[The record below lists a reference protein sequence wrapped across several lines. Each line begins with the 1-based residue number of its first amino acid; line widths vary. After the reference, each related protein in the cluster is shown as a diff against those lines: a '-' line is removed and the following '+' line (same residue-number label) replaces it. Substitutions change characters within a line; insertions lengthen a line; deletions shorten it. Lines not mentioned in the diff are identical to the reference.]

1 VAKSGGVAPFLVS
14 FKVDMDDATNKAA
27 KEANNLASTVMGA
40 YGKLGGLAGAVGT
53 TALTTLAGLATTM
66 AFTVGAASK
75 FEDSFAGIRK
85 TVDASEADFNQ
96 LAVSVRKLAT
106 EIPIATNQ
114 LNAIGELGGQLG
126 IESTG
131 LPTFIETISKL
142 GVATRLSTETAA
154 LGLARMKTIFQLGN
168 EDISK
173 LASSL
178 VDLGNNF
185 AALEDEIL
193 STSLRLAAG
202 AKVAGATAADTL
214 AIATA
219 LQAVGVQSQA
229 GGTAVAR
236 VFQQLTVAI
245 QGGKE
250 QLDVFSRVSGVL
262 PEQFKQL
269 ADNNPAQAFNIFLQG
284 LQRLSSEGGN
294 VVEVLDALGLK
305 QQRTIRALLAL
316 SEAGDL
322 VTETLARGNAA
333 FEINNALNEEAAKR
347 FETLKSQTKLMKNA
361 FTELRIEI
369 GNTFLP
375 LAKALTQTLTGVALA
390 AADDEKSAEVG
401 FTNMSNSMKV
411 LTAGFATLGLAMAM
425 PIFNFFKFISIQ
437 AKVASQ
443 TSKAAVALQEL
454 TRQEIKHLALS
465 KSKEAHAVKARKLI
479 GNQTMAYMKMTQGLR
494 MMLPQLAL
502 AAAAIAVFGLAN
514 ARANKN
520 SKASAKI
527 FFETA
532 SAFVPLQ
539 SKLEEKQAEFNKL
552 QNEGFSSDILKIYK
566 KELEIINEE
575 LEDINIS
582 GVRAFMN
589 IPKFMKDISVKEA
602 EKISTAFSV
611 LGNQYKALGDL
622 TQDPIKIETVQIS
635 GTEVEFDSNQ
645 GGSGLSFVKNTL
657 GEEGDLAEELA
668 KAIGV
673 ELQIVEDLLAKGD
686 LTGLLQLISVK
697 GLDDATI
704 FANAGNV
711 INDTVTNI
719 ESAFS
724 RAEAGS
730 DEFTKTQKRQLG
742 FLNNQIPALSELG
755 VRMSRIDKEQDFL
768 AESAQTLVDRY
779 NAMQKETGG
788 ATITLDEFIG
798 NSITADKVIKKVYG
812 STDVATDS
820 AKAFGEVVIDVT
832 NYINDQ
838 IDKMGELGTAYSK
851 LSQVSFISPDDI
863 IAGAQEL
870 EDRVSFITNAIA
882 ILISQ
887 GQVGLAAQVSSIE
900 DTGEAFGTAV
910 AFLRGLGDENLAPAF
925 ADLNQQFVDSNSE
938 LSGIQGTGEQVT
950 QELRDQILET
960 NGLNS
965 VQVANAQINFDNLQ
979 LVKAAT
985 SAREDELNALLSMF
999 RMTEDIKKRNRAIR
1013 DTQQEIAE
1021 LQQDIVFGDIQISL
1035 RKKEQLEV
1043 DLAREAVLEAI
1054 DKFGKEGVVTASEEL
1069 EILQMSLSLDKM
1081 RDKLSSKMTAR
1092 QKKSLRDKEKEVK
1105 FLELAV
1111 EQGVADNLDLDAARE
1126 ELEEMRNPM
1135 SEVEKKIL
1143 NLQVK
1148 AAEAELA
1155 AAKSR
1160 AEGLSP
1166 DIISAIESYNDQLKV
1181 QPERYQKIADATSK
1195 YNAMVAENNIKIM
1208 QNGIEIDKLRRKY
1221 PDLNN
1226 MFMGLAKELGIPTS
1240 YVQEVLVAM
1249 DTEMAGFISYQDQAV
1264 NNFLN
1269 NTTAVMNHTKNV
1281 INEISE
1287 EMRTNNI
1294 FNGIQMFANP
1304 HYQQTQNQSG
1314 TMGVIGQGGYYTG
1327 RRVDMQNYT
1336 GGNVPIGRSSLVGE
1350 RGPEV
1355 IMSTPGGTSVFSNK
1369 TGQGTGGVTVEN
1381 MNLNITGLPAD
1392 PITARKMAM
1401 NIRKELTKL
1410 EKEGTSGTGLR
1421 NR

>member
-1 VAKSGGVAPFLVS
+1 
-14 FKVDMDDATNKAA
+14 MDDATNQAA
-27 KEANNLASTVMGA
+27 KEANKLASTVMGA

-85 TVDASEADFNQ
+85 TVDASEKDFNQ
-96 LAVSVRKLAT
+96 LAVSVRRLAT
-106 EIPIATNQ
+106 EIPIATSQ

-126 IESTG
+126 IDAGG
-131 LPTFIETISKL
+131 LPTFIDTISKL

-269 ADNNPAQAFNIFLQG
+269 AENNPAQAFNIFLQG
-284 LQRLSSEGGN
+284 LQRLSAEGGN

-375 LAKALTQTLTGVALA
+375 LAKALTQALTGVALA

-401 FTNMSNSMKV
+401 FSKMSNSMKV
-411 LTAGFATLGLAMAM
+411 LTAGFAALGLAMAM

-437 AKVASQ
+437 AKVNAS
-443 TSKAAVALQEL
+443 TAAGAKALAEM
-454 TRQEIKHLALS
+454 TRQEIKRLALS
-465 KSKEAHAVKARKLI
+465 DSSEKSAKLAQKLI
-479 GNQTMAYMKMTQGLR
+479 GTQTMRYMKMTQALK
-494 MMLPQLAL
+494 MMLGPLAL
-502 AAAAIAVFGLAN
+502 AAAAFAAIGIAN

-520 SKASAKI
+520 ASASAKL

-539 SKLEEKQAEFNKL
+539 NKLEQKQKEFKDL
-552 QNEGFSSDILKIYK
+552 QDQAFSPQVLQVYK
-566 KELEIINEE
+566 KELEIIKDE
-575 LEDINIS
+575 LDDINIS
-582 GVRAFMN
+582 GIRAFMN

-602 EKISTAFSV
+602 EQISTAFGV
-611 LGNQYKALGDL
+611 LGKQYEALGDI
-622 TQDPIKIETVQIS
+622 TQEPIKIETITIS
-635 GTEVEFDSNQ
+635 GTEVAMTGKAGTSN
-645 GGSGLSFVKNTL
+645 LSFIESAIGK
-657 GEEGDLAEELA
+657 EGNLSEQLAE
-668 KAIGV
+668 AIGV
-673 ELQIVEDLLAKGD
+673 ELEIIQKLLEQGD

-697 GLDDATI
+697 GLDDAKI
-704 FANAGNV
+704 FQDAGNV
-711 INDTVTNI
+711 INTTVENI
-719 ESAFS
+719 TAAYSQAQQG
-724 RAEAGS
+724 AGDFT
-730 DEFTKTQKRQLG
+730 DEQIRQIG
-742 FLNNQIPALSELG
+742 FLNAQAPALSELG
-755 VRMSRIDKEQDFL
+755 VRMTRIDKEQDFL
-768 AESAQTLVDRY
+768 SDSAQTLVDRY
-779 NAMQKETGG
+779 NAMQQETEGT
-788 ATITLDEFIG
+788 TITLEQFIAQG
-798 NSITADKVIKKVYG
+798 KIADKVIQAVYG
-812 STDVATDS
+812 STDTATES
-820 AKAFGEVVIDVT
+820 QKAFSETVIEVTGHIG
-832 NYINDQ
+832 DQ
-838 IDKMGELGTAYSK
+838 LDKMRALGTAFSDLDEVK
-851 LSQVSFISPDDI
+851 FISPDDI
-863 IAGAQEL
+863 IAGTQEV
-870 EDRVSFITNAIA
+870 EDRLSFINNAIG

-887 GQVGLAAQVSSIE
+887 GQVGLANQVAGIT
-900 DTGEAFGTAV
+900 DTSQAFGTAI
-910 AFLRGLGDENLAPAF
+910 AFLQGLSDPKLAPEF
-925 ADLNQQFVDSNSE
+925 DKLNDFYIDSAKE
-938 LSGIQGTGEQVT
+938 LEGIDKTNEQIT
-950 QELRDQILET
+950 QEIRDQIFE
-960 NGLNS
+960 NRGLNS
-965 VQVANAQINFDNLQ
+965 VQAQNAQINMDNLQ

-985 SAREDELNALLSMF
+985 SARESELTAMISMF
-999 RMTEDIKKRNRAIR
+999 RMNEDIKKRKRAIR
-1013 DTQQEIAE
+1013 DTEKEIAE
-1021 LQQDIVFGDIQISL
+1021 LQKDIVFGDIQISL

-1054 DKFGKEGVVTASEEL
+1054 DNFGKEGVVTASEEL
-1069 EILQMSLSLDKM
+1069 ELLQMGLNLDKM
-1081 RDKLSSKMTAR
+1081 RDKISMKMTAR

-1111 EQGVADNLDLDAARE
+1111 EQGVAEQLDLDAARE

-1143 NLQVK
+1143 DLQIK

-1155 AAKSR
+1155 AAESR
-1160 AEGLSP
+1160 AKGLSP
-1166 DIISAIESYNDQLKV
+1166 EIISAIESYNEQLQV
-1181 QPERYQKIADATSK
+1181 QPERYQKIADATGK
-1195 YNAMVAENNIKIM
+1195 YNSMIAENNLKIA

-1226 MFMGLAKELGIPTS
+1226 MFMTLANQLGIPAG

-1249 DTEMAGFISYQDQAV
+1249 DTELAASYQLQDQALTSFM
-1264 NNFLN
+1264 NK
-1269 NTTAVMNHTKNV
+1269 TTAGLNHTKTI
-1281 INEISE
+1281 INEIGE
-1287 EMRTNNI
+1287 ELRNQNI
-1294 FNGIQMFANP
+1294 FNGIQMFAKPYVPN
-1304 HYQQTQNQSG
+1304 TGQSG
-1314 TMGVIGQGGYYTG
+1314 VQGIIGGGGTYTG

-1369 TGQGTGGVTVEN
+1369 TGAGTGGVTVEN

-1392 PITARKMAM
+1392 PITARKVAI
-1401 NIRKELTKL
+1401 NIRRELTKL
-1410 EKEGTSGTGLR
+1410 EKEGNAGTGLR

>member
-1 VAKSGGVAPFLVS
+1 
-14 FKVDMDDATNKAA
+14 MDDATNQAA
-27 KEANNLASTVMGA
+27 KEANKLASTVMGA

-284 LQRLSSEGGN
+284 LQRLSAEGGN

-333 FEINNALNEEAAKR
+333 FEVNNALNEEAAKR

-375 LAKALTQTLTGVALA
+375 LAKVLTQTLTGVALA

-401 FTNMSNSMKV
+401 FTKMSNSMKV
-411 LTAGFATLGLAMAM
+411 LTGAFSLMGLAMAM
-425 PIFNFFKFISIQ
+425 PIFNFFKMISVQ
-437 AKVASQ
+437 AKLTAS
-443 TSKAAVALQEL
+443 TAKYAAVFVEMTRAEL
-454 TRQEIKHLALS
+454 K
-465 KSKEAHAVKARKLI
+465 
-479 GNQTMAYMKMTQGLR
+479 
-494 MMLPQLAL
+494 
-502 AAAAIAVFGLAN
+502 AAAISGSQIAHQQKLQDLIGTNTMAQFRFGAALKANLPMIAGATLAIGLLAAAN

-520 SKASAKI
+520 SRTAAKL
-527 FFETA
+527 FTETA
-532 SAFVPLQ
+532 AAFVPL
-539 SKLEEKQAEFNKL
+539 SEKLANKQKEFVQL
-552 QNEGFSSDILKIYK
+552 QEEGFNPEILKVYA
-566 KELEIINEE
+566 KEIEIITEE
-575 LEDINIS
+575 LEDMNTS
-582 GVRAFMN
+582 AVKAFIN
-589 IPKFMKDISVKEA
+589 IPKFMKDVTTEEA
-602 EKISTAFSV
+602 DRIARDFARIAGSMELIGNISTGKV
-611 LGNQYKALGDL
+611 EV
-622 TQDPIKIETVQIS
+622 DPIQI
-635 GTEVEFDSNQ
+635 GFTDVEVGSKQALASLAPENLI
-645 GGSGLSFVKNTL
+645 GG
-657 GEEGDLAEELA
+657 EGDLATKLAEALELE
-668 KAIGV
+668 V
-673 ELQIVEDLLAKGD
+673 EQAQKILAEGD
-686 LTGLLQLISVK
+686 LTSLLQIISLRGIEDAEIFDKVGNIIGATSNAIARNIKAAADGTANFTEEELKMLKALESTTPQMDELVK
-697 GLDDATI
+697 
-704 FANAGNV
+704 
-711 INDTVTNI
+711 
-719 ESAFS
+719 
-724 RAEAGS
+724 
-730 DEFTKTQKRQLG
+730 
-742 FLNNQIPALSELG
+742 
-755 VRMSRIDKEQDFL
+755 RIKSVDKEQEFL
-768 AESAQTLVDRY
+768 RDSSQGLVDRY
-779 NAMQKETGG
+779 NAMADEMGHS
-788 ATITLDEFIG
+788 TITLDMFTTQTSVSEKVLATLFG
-798 NSITADKVIKKVYG
+798 TTETTAESQKVFAETIVETTLALSDQLGKLGQV
-812 STDVATDS
+812 
-820 AKAFGEVVIDVT
+820 GE
-832 NYINDQ
+832 
-838 IDKMGELGTAYSK
+838 AYSE
-851 LSQVSFISPDDI
+851 LSEIKFITPEDI
-863 IAGAQEL
+863 VAGAQETA
-870 EDRVSFITNAIA
+870 DRIEFITSAVA
-882 ILISQ
+882 TLVSQ
-887 GQVGLAAQVSSIE
+887 GNIGLAANVASTK
-900 DTGEAFGTAV
+900 DTGEAFGKAV
-910 AFLRGLGDENLAPAF
+910 AFLQGVGNPQLTSEFDKLNESFLEQEAITRGIDTNSNQIAEGIRDQLF
-925 ADLNQQFVDSNSE
+925 AQMDLN
-938 LSGIQGTGEQVT
+938 
-950 QELRDQILET
+950 
-960 NGLNS
+960 
-965 VQVANAQINFDNLQ
+965 NAQDINAALNQTNLQ

-985 SAREDELNALLSMF
+985 SAREEELNALLSMF

-1013 DTQQEIAE
+1013 DTQKEIAE

-1035 RKKEQLEV
+1035 GKKEQLEV
-1043 DLAREAVLEAI
+1043 DLARESVLEAI
-1054 DKFGKEGVVTASEEL
+1054 TEFGKEGVVTASEEL

-1111 EQGVADNLDLDAARE
+1111 EQGVAENLDLDAARE

-1166 DIISAIESYNDQLKV
+1166 EIISAIESYNDQLKV
-1181 QPERYQKIADATSK
+1181 QPERYQKIADATSN
-1195 YNAMVAENNIKIM
+1195 YNAMVAENNIKIK
-1208 QNGIEIDKLRRKY
+1208 QNGLEIDKLRRKY
-1221 PDLNN
+1221 PHLNN
-1226 MFMGLAKELGIPTS
+1226 MFMTLAEELGIPTG

-1249 DTEMAGFISYQDQAV
+1249 ETEFAGFISYQDQAIERFMNGTSALV
-1264 NNFLN
+1264 NQ
-1269 NTTAVMNHTKNV
+1269 TKTV

-1287 EMRTNNI
+1287 EMRNQNI
-1294 FNGIQMFANP
+1294 FNGIQMFSTP
-1304 HYQQTQNQSG
+1304 YQTRAGQSG
-1314 TMGVIGQGGYYTG
+1314 TQGIIGQGGTYTG

-1401 NIRKELTKL
+1401 NIRRELTKL
-1410 EKEGTSGTGLR
+1410 EKEGNAGTGLR

>member
-1 VAKSGGVAPFLVS
+1 
-14 FKVDMDDATNKAA
+14 MDDATNTAA
-27 KEANNLASTVMGA
+27 KEANKLASTVMGA

-85 TVDASEADFNQ
+85 TVDASEADFKS
-96 LAVSVRKLAT
+96 LAVSVRTLAT
-106 EIPIATNQ
+106 EIPIATSQ

-126 IESTG
+126 IDAGG

-154 LGLARMKTIFQLGN
+154 LGLARMKTIFQLAD

-236 VFQQLTVAI
+236 VFQQLTVAV
-245 QGGKE
+245 QGGTE
-250 QLDVFSRVSGVL
+250 QLNVFARVSGIL
-262 PEQFKQL
+262 PEQFKEL
-269 ADNNPAQAFNIFLQG
+269 AENNPAQALNVFLQG
-284 LQRLSSEGGN
+284 LSRLSEEGGN

-375 LAKALTQTLTGVALA
+375 LAKALTQALTGVAVA

-401 FTNMSNSMKV
+401 FSKMSNSMKV
-411 LTAGFATLGLAMAM
+411 LTGGFVALGLAMAM

-437 AKVASQ
+437 AKVNASTAKSAQ
-443 TSKAAVALQEL
+443 VLAEM
-454 TRQEIKHLALS
+454 TRAEIKQLALS
-465 KSKEAHAVKARKLI
+465 GKKTHAAKLARKMI
-479 GNQTMAYMKMTQGLR
+479 GQQTMSYMKMTQALK
-494 MMLPQLAL
+494 MMMGPIGIATAL
-502 AAAAIAVFGLAN
+502 IAGFGIAN

-520 SKASAKI
+520 SEASAKL
-527 FFETA
+527 FTETA

-539 SKLEEKQAEFNKL
+539 NKL
-552 QNEGFSSDILKIYK
+552 QQKQQEFNRLQEEGFAPEVLQVYQKELNIIESELSDINNAGI
-566 KELEIINEE
+566 
-575 LEDINIS
+575 
-582 GVRAFMN
+582 RAFMN
-589 IPKFMKDISVKEA
+589 IPKFMKDISVEEA
-602 EKISTAFSV
+602 EKVSTAFRV
-611 LGNQYKALGDL
+611 LGNQYEALGDI
-622 TQDPIKIETVQIS
+622 TRDPIEVETIQIS
-635 GTEVEFDSNQ
+635 GTEVALTGSTGMSN
-645 GGSGLSFVKNTL
+645 LSFIEQTI
-657 GEEGDLAEELA
+657 GAEGDLAEQLSE
-668 KAIGV
+668 AIGV
-673 ELQIVEDLLAKGD
+673 ELEVVQNLLEKGD

-697 GLDDATI
+697 GLDDANVFQEAGGIINTTV
-704 FANAGNV
+704 AN
-711 INDTVTNI
+711 ING
-719 ESAFS
+719 AFS
-724 RAEAGS
+724 EAEAGS
-730 DEFTKTQKRQLG
+730 DKFTEAQKRQLF
-742 FLNNQIPALSELG
+742 FLKQQTPALSELG
-755 VRMSRIDKEQDFL
+755 NRMTNIDKEQEFL
-768 AESAQTLVDRY
+768 ADSAQTLVDRY
-779 NAMQKETGG
+779 NAMASETGHS
-788 ATITLDEFIG
+788 TITLEQFIA
-798 NSITADKVIKKVYG
+798 SSTTADRVIQTLYG
-812 STDVATDS
+812 STDTATDS
-820 AKAFGEVVIDVT
+820 NKAFAEAIVEVTQFIG
-832 NYINDQ
+832 DQ
-838 IDKMGELGTAYSK
+838 IDKMRTLGTTFSD
-851 LSQVSFISPDDI
+851 LSDIKFISPEDI
-863 IAGAQEL
+863 VAGTQEV
-870 EDRVSFITNAIA
+870 EDRISFITNAIG
-882 ILISQ
+882 ILVSQ
-887 GQVGLAAQVSSIE
+887 GQVGLAAQVASIQ
-900 DTGEAFGTAV
+900 DTGEAFGTAI
-910 AFLRGLGDENLAPAF
+910 AFLQGIGDASLAPEF
-925 ADLNQQFVDSNSE
+925 SELNQMFIDNTAE
-938 LSGIQGTGEQVT
+938 LQGIQGTSEEIT
-950 QELRDQILET
+950 QEIRDQIFEQT
-960 NGLNS
+960 GLNS
-965 VQVANAQINFDNLQ
+965 VQAVNAQINMDNLQ

-985 SAREDELNALLSMF
+985 SAREEELAAMLSMF
-999 RMTEDIKKRNRAIR
+999 RMNEDIKKRKRAIR
-1013 DTQQEIAE
+1013 DTEKEIAE
-1021 LQQDIVFGDIQISL
+1021 LQQDIVFGDLQISL

-1069 EILQMSLSLDKM
+1069 ELLQMGLNLDKM
-1081 RDKLSSKMTAR
+1081 RDKLSMKMTAR

-1111 EQGVADNLDLDAARE
+1111 EQGVAEQLDLDAARE

-1143 NLQVK
+1143 DLQIK

-1155 AAKSR
+1155 AAESR
-1160 AEGLSP
+1160 AKGLSP
-1166 DIISAIESYNDQLKV
+1166 EIISAIESYNDQLKV
-1181 QPERYQKIADATSK
+1181 QPERYQKIADATDK
-1195 YNAMVAENNIKIM
+1195 YNSMIAENNIKIA
-1208 QNGIEIDKLRRKY
+1208 QNGIAIDKLRQKY

-1226 MFMGLAKELGIPTS
+1226 MFMTLAKQLGIPTG

-1249 DTEMAGFISYQDQAV
+1249 ETEFANYVAFQDQALQ
-1264 NNFLN
+1264 NF
-1269 NTTAVMNHTKNV
+1269 MNGTLATVDHTKKV

-1287 EMRTNNI
+1287 ELRNQNI

-1304 HYQQTQNQSG
+1304 YVPNTGQSG
-1314 TMGVIGQGGYYTG
+1314 VQGIIGQGGYYTG
-1327 RRVDMQNYT
+1327 RRVDMNNYT

-1369 TGQGTGGVTVEN
+1369 TGAGVGGVTVEN

-1392 PITARKMAM
+1392 PITARKVAI
-1401 NIRKELTKL
+1401 NIRRELTKL
-1410 EKEGTSGTGLR
+1410 EKEGNAGTGLR